1 LFPAQLDHFST
12 RFSPTTTPS
21 LVAMN
26 KEIVSMSTLFCLL
39 CTAVTCVG
47 QSYTYAPNTTTT
59 EVLPNGNIT
68 FRMSAPNANS
78 VQLVFGVNSVQLV
91 LGVNGGLTT
100 FQNISM
106 TKDSNGIWNV
116 TVGPNIPRVY
126 EYYFLVDGVEVIDPG
141 NGLIKAHRSLS
152 DSLIEVPGDP
162 RYQTQN
168 LPHGKVNTET
178 YYSSVLNSVRNFI
191 VYTPP
196 GYSATS
202 TTLYP
207 VLFVYHGDNDKPE
220 TLVDDDRVPT
230 MIDFMIAN
238 GQALPM
244 VVAMV
249 NLHALPPEN
258 FQSNNG
264 DPFGYFTANLPYA
277 DKELMVDVIPF
288 LKSRY
293 RIRTDS
299 KGMAISGF
307 SAGGFEAL
315 ESGVLHLGVF
325 GSIGT
330 LSPLPSSGLG
340 SNFYNVLGNAT
351 LVNQTLKYFYL
362 GIGDQDT
369 ETGGA
374 VFALNAWLDLV
385 GVNHRYDVVNGVHNN
400 YTISLEFYDFVTMLF
415 R

>member
-1 LFPAQLDHFST
+1 MSIST
-12 RFSPTTTPS
+12 
-21 LVAMN
+21 V
-26 KEIVSMSTLFCLL
+26 FCLL
-39 CTAVTCVG
+39 YTAVTCVG

-68 FRMSAPNANS
+68 FRMSAPSA
-78 VQLVFGVNSVQLV
+78 NSVQLV
-91 LGVNGGLTT
+91 LGVNTLVLDLNSGLTT
-100 FQNISM
+100 FPHIYM

-141 NGLIKAHRSLS
+141 NGLIKAHRSFS
-152 DSLIEVPGDP
+152 ESLIEVPGDP
-162 RYQTQN
+162 LSETQN
-168 LPHGKVNTET
+168 LPHGKINTET
-178 YYSSVLNSVRNFI
+178 YYSSVLNTVRNFI

-202 TTLYP
+202 STLYP
-207 VLFVYHGDNDKPE
+207 VLFLYHGDNDKPE

-230 MIDFMIAN
+230 MIDSMIADK
-238 GQALPM
+238 QAMPM

-258 FQSNNG
+258 FQSNNR
-264 DPFGYFTANLPYA
+264 DPFGYFTANLAYA

-288 LKSRY
+288 LKARY

-315 ESGVLHLGVF
+315 ESGFLHLGVF
-325 GSIGT
+325 GSIGA
-330 LSPLPSSGLG
+330 LSPLPSSMLG
-340 SNFYNVLGNAT
+340 SNFYNVLGNAS
-351 LVNQTLKYFYL
+351 LVNRTLKYFYL
-362 GIGDQDT
+362 GIGTQDS
-369 ETGGA
+369 ETGVGVA
-374 VFALNAWLDLV
+374 ALNGWLDIL

-400 YTISLEFYDFVTMLF
+400 YTISREFYDFVTVLF